1 MASLADGAILLC
13 TGKAALAVDEVVPEA
28 LGQGFQ
34 CRRSILGHVLGH
46 GEGHKSQGNDAPES
60 HGHRQVGGA
69 RKRRRGKDLLRNR
82 KWLVTFGFL
91 QEHHGPEAKTLSNNN
106 YINNNNK
113 NNIVYDNNNNI
124 NNINKNNIIIL
135 TIIIRTIIIMIH
147 V

>member
-46 GEGHKSQGNDAPES
+46 GEGHKSQGNDAAES
-60 HGHRQVGGA
+60 HGHQQGRWSEE
-69 RKRRRGKDLLRNR
+69 RRRGKDLLRNR

-91 QEHHGPEAKTLSNNN
+91 QKHHGPEAKTQLNCGNPAAS
-106 YINNNNK
+106 
-113 NNIVYDNNNNI
+113 
-124 NNINKNNIIIL
+124 
-135 TIIIRTIIIMIH
+135 M
-147 V
+147 